1 MSKPYGV
8 RARIRS
14 ISAELK
20 KRRDELVLAFGA
32 ANDNLETRDQELIR
46 ANEVRPRSVDAHSA
60 TSLP

>member
-8 RARIRS
+8 RAHIRS
-14 ISAELK
+14 IAAELK

-32 ANDNLETRDQELIR
+32 ANDNVESLHHNLIR
-46 ANEVRPRSVDAHSA
+46 ANESKPRSVNAHSA